1 MDLSEDALAELDF
14 VVGSVHSF
22 LNLEAAEMTERL
34 LRALESP
41 NLKLLGHPTGRQLL
55 RREAYP
61 FDFQRVVRQAVDRNV
76 RLEIN
81 GSPERMDLGSGY
93 VRQAK
98 ALGAKFAIS
107 TDSHHPNSLGV
118 NMPYGVLMARRGWL
132 EASDVLNTLPVDQFA
147 SAIKKQ

>member
-1 MDLSEDALAELDF
+1 M
-14 VVGSVHSF
+14 
-22 LNLEAAEMTERL
+22 
-34 LRALESP
+34 
-41 NLKLLGHPTGRQLL
+41 GRQLL

-61 FDFQRVVRQAVDRNV
+61 FDFQRVVRQAVKSNV

-107 TDSHHPNSLGV
+107 TDAHHPNSLGV

-147 SAIKKQ
+147 SAIKRQ